1 MRFRATLPFIDSL
14 GTVSPINC
22 TETSITT
29 KEQDL
34 LWHLNHMREHDG
46 LRPWDADSE
55 GFYRVLEKTTW
66 EELD

>member
-1 MRFRATLPFIDSL
+1 MRFRATLPYIDSM
-14 GTVSPINC
+14 GSVSPITCN
-22 TETSITT
+22 ETSITT

-46 LRPWDADSE
+46 LAPWTEESKN
-55 GFYRVLEKTTW
+55 FQYTLEKTTW